1 MIYPL
6 LLMLFSRQ
14 SCGTRSD
21 FQGQVRE
28 WLLLGGDSSSHHTVS
43 LLLLLY
49 SFIYIH
55 SFMYS
60 ISFIHLHSFMFQQK
74 DAAVEAAGRGAVPH
88 PPGNKQLLLAKAAHS
103 SRSALADMRP
113 VLGGDEEQLLTI
125 LLSTKN
131 NS

>member
-43 LLLLLY
+43 LLLLLLLLLY
-49 SFIYIH
+49 